1 MAILVGSP
9 ETCSELAVLMI
20 RDLQKFCR
28 SFPLFARILLLLFDL
43 AYNTLIS
50 ISIMIV
56 KVIIMLILVPPRLLI
71 P

>member
-28 SFPLFARILLLLFDL
+28 SFPLFARILLLLFDVSIPS
-43 AYNTLIS
+43 TLSINVEPFDS
-50 ISIMIV
+50 ISHIETFEHMQDS
-56 KVIIMLILVPPRLLI
+56 
-71 P
+71 

>member
-28 SFPLFARILLLLFDL
+28 SFPLFARILLLLFDV
-43 AYNTLIS
+43 S
-50 ISIMIV
+50 IPHKNRRTKKRGIKEIG
-56 KVIIMLILVPPRLLI
+56 KI
-71 P
+71 